1 MRPAGTRLG
10 QRRRSIKLFIW
21 SFRTPAREPSVVG
34 RVRGRSGKFRA
45 GWTPDRQPVRLADE
59 ELVRRINAAVAAG
72 TLVNRDGEPVTEPIQ
87 AGIIRE
93 DGQYLYP
100 VRDDI
105 PIMLIGEAIEVAS
118 VPSP

>member
-1 MRPAGTRLG
+1 
-10 QRRRSIKLFIW
+10 
-21 SFRTPAREPSVVG
+21 
-34 RVRGRSGKFRA
+34 
-45 GWTPDRQPVRLADE
+45 
-59 ELVRRINAAVAAG
+59 
-72 TLVNRDGEPVTEPIQ
+72 VTEPIQ